1 MLNDLI
7 FLGQIPGT
15 NFYLTFYEIEMA
27 LRLAELFG
35 LVYVALWILLGS
47 QPVLSLPAI
56 SWRTPI
62 KQPAT
67 VPSRPLEAI
76 GRISLIPPEDS
87 DPEPIDPFVFPVPQD
102 V

>member
-35 LVYVALWILLGS
+35 LVYVALWILMGS
-47 QPVLSLPAI
+47 RPIFALPAI
-56 SWRTPI
+56 NWHIPT
-62 KQPAT
+62 KQPT
-67 VPSRPLEAI
+67 KIPNRPLQAI
-76 GRISLIPPEDS
+76 GRIGLIPPEDS
-87 DPEPIDPFVFPVPQD
+87 APEPIDPFVFPIPQD